1 MLKKSNYDKV
11 LHVLYQLDIIM
22 ALLVWAFQIAPYSQY
37 YSYWDSQSKML
48 VSNINVVNTIIFVIL
63 IVLTVFCVVK
73 TGIRKPS
80 SSFYYA
86 IVLFAVH
93 ILIRSNMLGSYQVS
107 DAITYFTEIE
117 KMLYSPQNVFSNPIK
132 NCFIC
137 GHIAHGFMFMT
148 VLGQFLNVS
157 SGMGFQYSNM
167 VLGAMAAI
175 CLLYIFKKLFPKAKS
190 FVCAIAAFIVSIQPM
205 FLGLSTMAQMEYMLA
220 VLFIF
225 TLCSYVTKHYIL
237 MGFWLLVM
245 GTCKETG
252 TMMAFSVLFF
262 SFLYEVVSYVKKNG
276 GIKAA
281 WKKMATWKK
290 VMIAVFV
297 AACICVFIE
306 VLYVPVWGGTRIIDV
321 LKIGG
326 EGRMNFKLD
335 KVHFL
340 LKTRQ
345 LYILNFSWLWAII
358 LILGLIINFAVPAV
372 RKRKVIDGRI
382 LSFIIIQYLVYT
394 GFLILFQEAKMT
406 RYNILSDVL
415 FIFLMMTI
423 VIKVMDKM
431 VAFVPVSAVVGALAF
446 VEVFLTVDPVTR
458 AVFTRID
465 TGGIPM
471 VWTAARKADI
481 EYVDINMSDFGY
493 YNYQYTYVDRAV
505 DKMLDAVNY
514 QGWFRIVSPF
524 VGGVEDQFAN
534 IQLVWDSKLRK
545 RTYRNTEDD
554 TEWRYHLV
562 ERVRYDTEVYTD
574 EHTARCIFVELPFCK
589 NDSERAI
596 GLLKE
601 FYIFEGPF
609 TISEG
614 LAGSI
619 TYYIMYL
626 K

>member
-1 MLKKSNYDKV
+1 MLKKVNYDKV
-11 LHVLYQLDIIM
+11 LRVLYQLDIII
-22 ALLVWAFQIAPYSQY
+22 ALFVWAFQIAPYSQY
-37 YSYWDSQSKML
+37 YTKWDNQSKIL
-48 VSNINVVNTIIFVIL
+48 VSNINVVNTTIFVIL
-63 IVLTVFCVVK
+63 IALTVFCMVK
-73 TGIRKPS
+73 TGFKKPA

-86 IVLFAVH
+86 IALFAVH
-93 ILIRSNMLGSYQVS
+93 ILIRSKMLGSYQVS
-107 DAITYFTEIE
+107 DGITYFNDLE
-117 KMLYSPQNVFSNPIK
+117 KMLYSPQDVFTNPIK

-137 GHIAHGFMFMT
+137 GHIAHGFVFMMI
-148 VLGQFLNVS
+148 LGQFLNVS

-175 CLLYIFKKLFPKAKS
+175 CIFYIFKRLFPKAKS

-205 FLGLSTMAQMEYMLA
+205 FLGLSTMAQMEYTLA

-225 TLCSYVTKHYIL
+225 TLCSYVTRHYVL

-262 SFLYEVVSYVKKNG
+262 LFLYEVISYVKKSG

-281 WKKMATWKK
+281 WRKMAIWKK
-290 VMIAVFV
+290 AMIAVFI
-297 AACICVFIE
+297 AACIFAFIK

-326 EGRMNFKLD
+326 EGRMNFKFN
-335 KVHFL
+335 KAHFL
-340 LKTRQ
+340 MKARQ
-345 LYILNFSWLWAII
+345 LFILNFSWLWAAI

-394 GFLILFQEAKMT
+394 GFLVLFQEAQMA

-423 VIKVMDKM
+423 VIKVLDKM
-431 VAFVPVSAVVGALAF
+431 AAFVPVSAVVGVLAF
-446 VEVFLTVDPVTR
+446 VEVFLTIDPVTR

-471 VWTAARKADI
+471 VWTAATKSEV

-524 VGGVEDQFAN
+524 LGGVEDQFAN

-554 TEWRYHLV
+554 KEWRYHLV

-574 EHTARCIFVELPFCK
+574 EHTARCIFVELPFCN

-596 GLLKE
+596 RLLSE
-601 FYIFEGPF
+601 FYDFEGPY